1 MKSPKE
7 SWFAISRQL
16 SPGRAAV
23 LTAWSFLLPLSI
35 WSVVSYVPFI
45 WHPDVKLEV
54 GSTGATIY
62 TAGDHV
68 GKDYFPTLLAGV
80 RDENAGIAK
89 ATAAGE
95 PIKGSSRDNVK
106 LLRMILPIAISNGVL
121 TPADVTNDA
130 AIYGVWHRLATGD
143 LVLKGPPL
151 SEENLAVIRDN
162 WAILAT
168 TSETYEKAALEKQKL
183 LSLIPQGKPANP
195 VYLPAPH
202 EVLIQGYK
210 SWTEE
215 PAEGRSSMG
224 ERLRGSIIVVFG
236 GFLLAA
242 LVALPLGIV
251 AGSYDFFS
259 KLTEP
264 FLDFFRYMPAPSFAT
279 LLVAIFGAHQSPKL
293 ALVFIGTLPH
303 LCLMITKTTRILD
316 SSLLEAA
323 QTLGSKRFHLL
334 RKVVVPGIVPE
345 VYNDLRIALGWAWT
359 WLVIAELIG
368 VKSGLTEV
376 IDTQGTRRNFD
387 QVFPVILLIGIIG
400 FVTDQFLAW
409 LRPKLFRWTEP
420 KAPGLIGR
428 WFRGVQNWFEPV
440 LVAYRKG

>member
-1 MKSPKE
+1 MKPPKE
-7 SWFAISRQL
+7 SWFAISREL
-16 SPGRAAV
+16 SPGRAAF
-23 LTAWSFLLPLSI
+23 LTACSFLLPLAV
-35 WSVVSYVPFI
+35 WCVVSYVPFI
-45 WHPDVKLEV
+45 WHPDVKLDV

-62 TAGDHV
+62 TAGDNV
-68 GKDYFPTLLAGV
+68 GKDYFPTLVAGV
-80 RDENAGIAK
+80 RDDNAVVEK
-89 ATAAGE
+89 AAAAGE
-95 PIKGSSRDNVK
+95 PIKGSSRENVK
-106 LLRMILPIAISNGVL
+106 LLRMILPIAVSNDVL
-121 TPADVTNDA
+121 TEEDDTNDE
-130 AIYGVWHRLATGD
+130 AIYGVWGSLATGE
-143 LVLKGPPL
+143 LVMSKPALT
-151 SEENLAVIRDN
+151 EENLAIVREN
-162 WAILAT
+162 WAILSSESAT
-168 TSETYEKAALEKQKL
+168 YDKSALAKQKL

-195 VYLPAPH
+195 VYLPAPLD
-202 EVLIQGYK
+202 VLVEGYK
-210 SWTEE
+210 MWTEE

-224 ERLRGSIIVVFG
+224 ERLRSSISVVFG

-259 KLTEP
+259 KLSEP

-279 LLVAIFGAHQSPKL
+279 LLVAIFGAHQAPKL

-303 LCLMITKTTRILD
+303 LCLMITKTTRMLD
-316 SSLLEAA
+316 PSLLEAA

-334 RKVVVPGIVPE
+334 RKVVVPGIVPS

-387 QVFPVILLIGIIG
+387 EVYPVIFLIGIIG

-409 LRPKLFRWTEP
+409 LRPKLFGWPEP
-420 KAPGLIGR
+420 KAPGFMGR
-428 WFRGVQNWFEPV
+428 WMGRVQGRFEPV
-440 LVAYRKG
+440 LVAYRKR